1 MTKFM
6 NFQNRLN
13 QIRDFLSLKSSLES
27 VISTHKENGYV
38 NFVPSFIQYLNNNHN
53 NIIKDCKK
61 IHQILDKNIYY
72 ISPGELYTYPRKCL
86 FEKEILNFYIEWDKF
101 ISNFDNLHEYS
112 EILEHIF
119 KPLNKEEAIQR
130 FGVYH
135 SVFVLGHLSLLDPL
149 KSYYLKHKNLNEYS
163 VYIEKK
169 IIYNQLNTHM
179 AIGNINKKR
188 L

>member
-1 MTKFM
+1 M
-6 NFQNRLN
+6 L
-13 QIRDFLSLKSSLES
+13 ILC
-27 VISTHKENGYV
+27 
-38 NFVPSFIQYLNNNHN
+38 PIQYLNKNHN
-53 NIIKDCKK
+53 HIIKNSNK
-61 IHQILDKNIYY
+61 IHEILDKDIYY

-101 ISNFDNLHEYS
+101 ISNFENLYEYS

-119 KPLNKEEAIQR
+119 KPLDKEEAIQR

-149 KSYYLKHKNLNEYS
+149 KSYYLKYKTRNEYS
-163 VYIEKK
+163 VYIENK
-169 IIYNQLNTHM
+169 IISNQLNTNMNNEH
-179 AIGNINKKR
+179 INKKR